1 MNNKGKLY
9 LIPVPINE
17 QSSKEDFPVHNLHIV
32 HRLTHFIAE
41 DPKTARRCLK
51 VMGFPD
57 LSKAEISVLNEH
69 TKAEDLM
76 ELSQLLDSGAEIGL
90 MSDAGCP
97 GIADPGDAVVKIA
110 HQKGIEVIPLSGPSS
125 IVLSIM
131 ASGFNGQN
139 FAFNGYL
146 PVDPSA
152 RSKKLKELELLS
164 KKQRQAQFF
173 IETPYRNEQML
184 QAMMQQLHP
193 DTRIFIGKNLQS
205 DQQFIRSLSLT
216 DWKKT
221 GLPALGKVPVVF
233 GLMAGE

>member
-1 MNNKGKLY
+1 
-9 LIPVPINE
+9 
-17 QSSKEDFPVHNLHIV
+17 
-32 HRLTHFIAE
+32 
-41 DPKTARRCLK
+41 
-51 VMGFPD
+51 MGFPD

-193 DTRIFIGKNLQS
+193 DTRLFIGKNLQS